1 MEELMSV
8 RIIDLIA
15 TNIGQE
21 TTNSQLVTDIRNTY
35 NPSNL
40 GSGFARDENGNISV
54 TNEQISFDMIFNSDT
69 ETGYAKYTNLVTT
82 LTQYELVWLRYAIPT
97 TTGYTFAYRPGYV
110 SGITKTEAKYAN
122 ASLVEKVTVST
133 LDSWMRLY
141 TFTPEQAAISLHPA
155 NANNLQELRLFTD
168 YSDYYKQVPFAYP
181 YYYRKVVEQI
191 TKDNMTVMPTSLN
204 RRRGGSW
211 YTKFGNVLSKTS
223 NVYKIYAIHA
233 PSMSVSTFERET
245 LEAMS
250 TNLTYSQM
258 TKIKGKSF
266 ASEEPV
272 DKYTM
277 LRNKSLETRKKVR
290 SLINRKSTT
299 FKASI
304 HNYSHSIPNDGPFR
318 GEYTS
323 YLLRGSAQAGGTV
336 SITAKSGIVTN
347 QLRFLTDGPIL
358 IDTAL
363 FANHYSCAG
372 SSVNIDFTKFF
383 KTTANSNNEILQAN
397 KVTLDTI
404 IMRESILAI

>member
-204 RRRGGSW
+204 RRRGGSCIPNLEMFYRRRQT
-211 YTKFGNVLSKTS
+211 YTKFMQFTRLQCLCQHLNVK
-223 NVYKIYAIHA
+223 
-233 PSMSVSTFERET
+233 
-245 LEAMS
+245 
-250 TNLTYSQM
+250 
-258 TKIKGKSF
+258 
-266 ASEEPV
+266 
-272 DKYTM
+272 
-277 LRNKSLETRKKVR
+277 
-290 SLINRKSTT
+290 
-299 FKASI
+299 
-304 HNYSHSIPNDGPFR
+304 HSR
-318 GEYTS
+318 
-323 YLLRGSAQAGGTV
+323 Q
-336 SITAKSGIVTN
+336 
-347 QLRFLTDGPIL
+347 
-358 IDTAL
+358 
-363 FANHYSCAG
+363 
-372 SSVNIDFTKFF
+372 
-383 KTTANSNNEILQAN
+383 
-397 KVTLDTI
+397 
-404 IMRESILAI
+404 

>member
-40 GSGFARDENGNISV
+40 GGGFVRDENGNISV
-54 TNEQISFDMIFNSDT
+54 ANEQISFDMIFNSDT
-69 ETGYAKYTNLVTT
+69 ETGYAKYTKLVTT

-141 TFTPEQAAISLHPA
+141 TFTPEQAAISLHPS

-191 TKDNMTVMPTSLN
+191 TKDNMTVMPTSLT

-250 TNLTYSQM
+250 TTLTYSQM
-258 TKIKGKSF
+258 TKIKGNSF

-272 DKYTM
+272 DKYAM

-304 HNYSHSIPNDGPFR
+304 HNYSHSISNDGPFR

-323 YLLRGSAQAGGTV
+323 YLLRGTAQAGGTV
-336 SITAKSGIVTN
+336 SITSKSGIVTN
-347 QLRFLTDGPIL
+347 QLRFLTDGPIV
-358 IDTAL
+358 IDTAI
-363 FANHYSCAG
+363 FANHYYCAG

-383 KTTANSNNEILQAN
+383 KTTVNSNDEILQAN

-404 IMRESILAI
+404 VMRESILAI

>member
-1 MEELMSV
+1 MSV

-40 GSGFARDENGNISV
+40 GGGFSRDDNGNISV
-54 TNEQISFDMIFNSDT
+54 ANEQISFDMIFNSDT
-69 ETGYAKYTNLVTT
+69 ETGYEKYTNLVTT

-141 TFTPEQAAISLHPA
+141 TFTPEQAAISLHPS
-155 NANNLQELRLFTD
+155 NANNLQELRLFAD

-181 YYYRKVVEQI
+181 YYYKKVVEQI

-211 YTKFGNVLSKTS
+211 YTKFGNVLAKTS

-250 TNLTYSQM
+250 TNLIYSQM
-258 TKIKGKSF
+258 TKIKGPSF
-266 ASEEPV
+266 ASEKPLDEHA
-272 DKYTM
+272 M
-277 LRNKSLETRKKVR
+277 LRNKALDTRKKVR
-290 SLINRKSTT
+290 NLINRKGTT

-304 HNYSHSIPNDGPFR
+304 HNYSHSISNDGPFR

-323 YLLRGSAQAGGTV
+323 YLLRGTTQAGGTV
-336 SITAKSGIVTN
+336 SITSKSGIVTN
-347 QLRFLTDGPIL
+347 QLRFTTDGPIV

-363 FANHYSCAG
+363 FANKYYCAG

-383 KTTANSNNEILQAN
+383 KTTANSNDEILQTN

>member
-40 GSGFARDENGNISV
+40 GGGFARDENGNISV

-141 TFTPEQAAISLHPA
+141 TFTQEQAAISLHPA

-211 YTKFGNVLSKTS
+211 YTKFGNVLLKTS

-266 ASEEPV
+266 ASEELL
-272 DKYTM
+272 DNYTM

-290 SLINRKSTT
+290 SLINRKSTS

-304 HNYSHSIPNDGPFR
+304 HNYSHSISNDGPFR

-323 YLLRGSAQAGGTV
+323 YLLRGTAQAGGTV
-336 SITAKSGIVTN
+336 SITSKSGIVTN
-347 QLRFLTDGPIL
+347 QLRFLTDGPIV
-358 IDTAL
+358 IDTAI
-363 FANHYSCAG
+363 FANQYSCAG
-372 SSVNIDFTKFF
+372 SSVNIDFTKLF

-404 IMRESILAI
+404 VMRESILAI